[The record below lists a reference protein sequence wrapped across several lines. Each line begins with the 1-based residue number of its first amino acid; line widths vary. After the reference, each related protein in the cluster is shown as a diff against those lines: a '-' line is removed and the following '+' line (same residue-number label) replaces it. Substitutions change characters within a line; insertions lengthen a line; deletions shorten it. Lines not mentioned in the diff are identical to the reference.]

1 MAIDSCPDGTKDVA
15 FAAVDLAG
23 KRVTLATFGPLD
35 EIARNVRQDVL
46 LAQQQQKSKMLPY
59 SGSFFSSHSEITIF

>member
-46 LAQQQQKSKMLPY
+46 LAQQ
-59 SGSFFSSHSEITIF
+59 

>member
-1 MAIDSCPDGTKDVA
+1 MA

-46 LAQQQQKSKMLPY
+46 LAQQQQNKKAECYRTAGHFSRVTAKSQYFEP
-59 SGSFFSSHSEITIF
+59 IF